1 MQNLILC
8 MNHGLCIVFMH
19 IENCISH
26 GLCTQKKSK
35 KKKPPEATILTKTST
50 CTCINH
56 GLCTKNAFCINRKK
70 MLAFAMANTNSAH
83 PCMNH
88 GKCKLKIT
96 VFPMG
101 NANLRFFV
109 FAMANTH
116 LKMHLPWQIQTKKR
130 CFLVLLLLALCCR
143 LHSSLA
149 TTVPL

>member
-1 MQNLILC
+1 
-8 MNHGLCIVFMH
+8 
-19 IENCISH
+19 
-26 GLCTQKKSK
+26 
-35 KKKPPEATILTKTST
+35 
-50 CTCINH
+50 
-56 GLCTKNAFCINRKK
+56 

-116 LKMHLPWQIQTKKR
+116 LKMHLPWQIQTKKTMLPSAELTPR
-130 CFLVLLLLALCCR
+130 RPLEALSRKDGRENDRDVIDETCALLAGKN
-143 LHSSLA
+143 
-149 TTVPL
+149 VPIDYFLG